1 MTEPTGA
8 EAGPGQPVLAGTRV
22 LDLSSGIAGAYCAK
36 LLVDAGADAVV
47 VEPPEG
53 QPLRHRAA
61 PGRTLEQDEDGALF
75 RFLHTGTG
83 SVVATAEDRPG
94 TVARLV
100 ARADVVVV
108 DAAPPDRT
116 AATLATAHPDLIVVS
131 LSPFGLQGPWSERV
145 ASDLTLQALSSSI
158 AGRGERHGSPVKAGG
173 ELVEWA
179 SGAAAA
185 VAVLVALRR
194 RNLTGLGELIDLAHL
209 EVAITIF
216 NGFRAV
222 SGQLVP
228 AGPPPYQVVE
238 VPSVEPAADGWIG
251 FATLSAD
258 QFASFAAMIERPEW
272 AIDPEISRIDGRI
285 DRAADVRQGIADWT
299 TRHTVDEIM
308 TQAGARRVPS
318 APLGDGVTTPKLPH
332 LVDRGAFV
340 PHPGTDYVQPRVPY
354 RLERTWQPPLRLPPV
369 LGSATTEE
377 VAASWDRPSPARPRA
392 AAPQADGQ
400 NAGAIEAAEAAE
412 ADLPLRGIRVF
423 DLTSFWAGPYAS
435 QILGFFGA
443 EVIKVESIQRPDGTR
458 MATSYG
464 IRGDQTWERAP
475 LFQAVNSGKRAVT
488 LDLGD
493 QRGRDLGRRL
503 LAQCDVLVE
512 NYSPRV
518 VERFGLL
525 DEKRSDRIT
534 LRMPAWGLSGPWRD
548 LPGFAQTMEQA
559 SGLASVTGFP
569 DGPPL
574 IPRGPCDPIG
584 ALHGAF
590 AVLAA
595 ILDRDRTGLG
605 QLVEVPLVESALNV
619 AAEQF
624 VEWGASGTLLG
635 RHGNAH
641 PKAAPHGVYRTA
653 GGAWVAIAV
662 MDDAQWRLLVDV
674 VGEPAWRTDP
684 ALAEAAGRAAARD
697 RLDQGLAAW
706 CAVRSPGE
714 IVDALWPI
722 GVPAAPLVAPH
733 EVVSLPQTESRGF
746 FETVVHP
753 VIGSLRLPAFPA
765 RLTSR
770 ALPYHRSHAP
780 LLGQDNQSIL
790 GGWLGLDDDE
800 VAALSDAGV
809 IGTRPL

>member
-1 MTEPTGA
+1 MTEAT
-8 EAGPGQPVLAGTRV
+8 GPGAGSGQPPLAGTRV
-22 LDLSSGIAGAYCAK
+22 VDLSSGIAGAYCAK
-36 LLVDAGADAVV
+36 LLVDAGADVV
-47 VEPPEG
+47 AVEPPEG
-53 QPLRHRAA
+53 RPLRRRTP
-61 PGRTLEQDEDGALF
+61 PGRVLEPGHDGALF
-75 RFLHTGTG
+75 RFLHTGAR
-83 SVVATAEDRPG
+83 SVVVPGEEGPG
-94 TVARLV
+94 TVEQLV
-100 ARADVVVV
+100 AEADMVVT

-116 AATLATAHPDLIVVS
+116 AATLAAAHPALIVLS

-158 AGRGERHGSPVKAGG
+158 AGRGERHGSPVCAGG
-173 ELVEWA
+173 ELTQWA

-185 VAVLVALRR
+185 AAALVALRR
-194 RNLTGLGELIDLAHL
+194 RRLTGRGELIDLSQL

-216 NGFRAV
+216 NGFRGV

-228 AGPPPYQVVE
+228 PGPPPYQVVE
-238 VPSVEPAADGWIG
+238 VPSIEPAEDGWIG

-258 QFASFAAMIERPEW
+258 QFANFAAMIERPEW
-272 AIDPEISRIDGRI
+272 ATDPEISRIDGRI
-285 DRAADVRQGIADWT
+285 DRAADVRRDIAAWT
-299 TRHTVDEIM
+299 SRHTVDEIM
-308 TQAGARRVPS
+308 ALAGTRRVPS
-318 APLGDGVTTPKLPH
+318 APLGDGATTPTLPH

-340 PHPGTDYVQPRVPY
+340 PHPGAAYVQPRVPY
-354 RLERTWQPPLRLPPV
+354 RLERTPQPALRPPPA
-369 LGSATTEE
+369 LGSTRREA
-377 VAASWDRPSPARPRA
+377 VVASWPAR
-392 AAPQADGQ
+392 ADLSRRQQDG
-400 NAGAIEAAEAAE
+400 ESSP
-412 ADLPLRGIRVF
+412 DLPLQGIRVF

-525 DEKRSDRIT
+525 DEARSDRIT

-548 LPGFAQTMEQA
+548 RPGFAQTMEQA

-584 ALHGAF
+584 ALHAAF

-635 RHGNAH
+635 RNGNAH
-641 PKAAPHGVYRTA
+641 PHAAPHGVYRTA
-653 GGAWVAIAV
+653 TDAWVAIAV
-662 MDDAQWRLLVDV
+662 MDDEQWRLLTGVL
-674 VGEPAWRTDP
+674 GQPEWCQGA
-684 ALAEAAGRAAARD
+684 ALASAAGRVAARD
-697 RLDQGLAAW
+697 RLDEGLAGW
-706 CAVRSPGE
+706 CSRRTADE
-714 IVDALWPI
+714 IVEALWPI

-733 EVVSLPQTESRGF
+733 EVVSLAQTESRGF
-746 FETVVHP
+746 FEAVVHP

-765 RLTSR
+765 RLASR
-770 ALPYHRSHAP
+770 ALPYHQRHAP

-790 GGWLGLDDDE
+790 GGWLGLDE
-800 VAALSDAGV
+800 AEMAALHDDGV